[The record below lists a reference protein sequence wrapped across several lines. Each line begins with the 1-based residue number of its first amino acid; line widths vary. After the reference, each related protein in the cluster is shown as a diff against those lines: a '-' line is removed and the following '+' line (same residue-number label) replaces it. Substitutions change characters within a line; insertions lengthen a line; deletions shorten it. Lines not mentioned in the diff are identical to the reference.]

1 MKANA
6 FNPKENSFYGDVEHD
21 FKEIVARIQYNLLM
35 DGYAWSAIDG
45 DVYHLYYDHF
55 SMTGVLFRE
64 EDFEEEL
71 KETLR
76 RVAETLGYVITGED
90 CSGIDITI
98 PLKVTDELT
107 YAQKEYVEHLRE
119 VKRFETTL
127 KEKAIVFVESF
138 NMEIE
143 KNPYMMNTIE
153 NQGGFSFLLV
163 DADINS
169 TPLFFRNTVIQL
181 FHDYWLKRTKAK
193 NCKVNIE
200 TNELGCRITII
211 IEKQ

>member
-35 DGYAWSAIDG
+35 DGYAWGAVNG
-45 DVYHLYYDHF
+45 KTYHLYYDHF
-55 SMTGVLFRE
+55 HMTGVLFRE

-98 PLKVTDELT
+98 PLEVVDELS
-107 YAQKEYVEHLRE
+107 YAQKEYLEHCQEAKNVQRRLLPKAIDFVKRVNTEIEENQYMSYE
-119 VKRFETTL
+119 VKTNGSLSLLWGETEIKDEPL
-127 KEKAIVFVESF
+127 VFVDLAE
-138 NMEIE
+138 M
-143 KNPYMMNTIE
+143 
-153 NQGGFSFLLV
+153 
-163 DADINS
+163 
-169 TPLFFRNTVIQL
+169 LFQ
-181 FHDYWLKRTKAK
+181 DYWRTQTNAK
-193 NCKVNIE
+193 NCTVKIQL
-200 TNELGCRITII
+200 NEIGCWITIS
-211 IEKQ
+211 IEE